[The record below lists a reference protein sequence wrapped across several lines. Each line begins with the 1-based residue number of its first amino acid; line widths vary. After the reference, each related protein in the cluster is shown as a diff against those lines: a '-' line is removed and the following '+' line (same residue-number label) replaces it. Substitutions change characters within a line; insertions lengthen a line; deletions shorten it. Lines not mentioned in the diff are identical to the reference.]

1 MQIQLLKNIKMRL
14 YLYVVFFILSI
25 NAGYGS
31 VKNPAGVT
39 KRKKAVVEVD
49 SASAVDI
56 RHFDQSLLDTYRKE
70 PEFQYKE
77 TTQDISRW
85 TRFWRWFWDWLGNL
99 FKFGSSKGAITF
111 WTIFFR
117 VLEIFLLILGVG
129 ALIFFIFKAQG
140 INLLGIFRKKATTAP
155 IPYSEIFEDINA
167 IDFEGEIDNAI
178 TKANYRLAVRLLYL
192 KCLKHLSDRGLIE
205 WEIDKTNNVYINEI
219 KNQQQQAAFRMLT
232 LQFEYVWYGEFL
244 IDQQVYKTIDT
255 SFRVFNK
262 QVA

>member
-1 MQIQLLKNIKMRL
+1 MRFYL
-14 YLYVVFFILSI
+14 YLILFILSI
-25 NAGYGS
+25 NAGYGGE
-31 VKNPAGVT
+31 KKPLPA
-39 KRKKAVVEVD
+39 KHEKAVLKVD
-49 SASAVDI
+49 SSSAIDV
-56 RHFDQSLLDTYRKE
+56 RHFDKSLLDSYRKK

-77 TTQDISRW
+77 ATQDISWW
-85 TRFWRWFWDWLGNL
+85 TRFWRWFWNWLGNL
-99 FKFGSSKGAITF
+99 FKFRTSKGTITF

-140 INLLGIFRKKATTAP
+140 INILGIFRKKATNAP
-155 IPYSEIFEDINA
+155 VPYSEFFEDINV
-167 IDFEGEIDNAI
+167 INFDGEIENAI
-178 TKANYRLAVRLLYL
+178 AKANYRLGVRLLYL
-192 KCLKHLSDRGLIE
+192 KCLKHLSDSGLIE

-244 IDQQVYKTIDT
+244 IDQQVYKTIDS
-255 SFRVFNK
+255 SFRHFNK